1 MASGQGDSYTVALRA
16 GEVFDRFQLRENTL
30 LGQRIRHY
38 TIEQGN
44 ATATD
49 MDWQHIVSGKLPRY
63 RRHLGCILLKMPAI
77 SLLTGQAVGIKRII
91 LLPERVVVPSGGL
104 TLRLRIDEAV
114 ARPIVS
120 LFGVFRPCFPNN
132 TAL

>member
-1 MASGQGDSYTVALRA
+1 MAELSETERA
-16 GEVFDRFQLRENTL
+16 AVVGFSCTPHD
-30 LGQRIRHY
+30 
-38 TIEQGN
+38 
-44 ATATD
+44 
-49 MDWQHIVSGKLPRY
+49 Y
-63 RRHLGCILLKMPAI
+63 RWHLGCILLKMPATW
-77 SLLTGQAVGIKRII
+77 LLTGQAVGIKRII

>member
-1 MASGQGDSYTVALRA
+1 MLVQVSECYGSPLAMASGQGDAYTVALRA
-16 GEVFDRFQLRENTL
+16 GEVFDRFQLKENTL

-38 TIEQGN
+38 TIESRSN

-49 MDWQHIVSGKLPRY
+49 TDWQHIVS
-63 RRHLGCILLKMPAI
+63 
-77 SLLTGQAVGIKRII
+77 GQAVGIKRII

-104 TLRLRIDEAV
+104 TLRLRIGAAV

-120 LFGVFRPCFPNN
+120 FFGVFRPCFPNN
-132 TAL
+132 TAV

>member
-1 MASGQGDSYTVALRA
+1 MASGQGDAYTVALRA

-49 MDWQHIVSGKLPRY
+49 TDWQHIVS
-63 RRHLGCILLKMPAI
+63 
-77 SLLTGQAVGIKRII
+77 GQAVGIKRII